1 MVYNDG
7 FKARMVQR
15 MVGSEQLSA
24 HALSQEVGVPQPTL
38 SRWLRDART
47 VSPMGGSRS
56 GISKKPAARS
66 TRQWTAEEKLRVVSE
81 ASGLSEEDLGAFL
94 RREGLH
100 SSQLESWRKQATDA
114 LSPQRSSRKKSPE
127 KQRVQELE
135 REIGRKDKALAEVT
149 ALLALSKKV
158 QLLLGDADDDTRTS
172 SET

>member
-15 MVGSEQLSA
+15 MTGSEQISA
-24 HALSQEVGVPQPTL
+24 NALSQEVGVPQSTL
-38 SRWLRDART
+38 SRWLRGART
-47 VSPMGGSRS
+47 VLPMGGSKSGRS
-56 GISKKPAARS
+56 KQPAARS
-66 TRQWTAEEKLRVVSE
+66 TRQWSAEEKLRVVSE

-100 SSQLESWRKQATDA
+100 SSQLKAWTKQAKDA
-114 LSPQRSSRKKSPE
+114 LAPPRSSRKKSPE
-127 KQRVQELE
+127 IRRLRELE
-135 REIGRKDKALAEVT
+135 REVTRKDKALAEVT

-158 QLLLGDADDDTRTS
+158 ELLLGDAGDGTHTS

>member
-15 MVGSEQLSA
+15 MASSEAISA
-24 HALSQEVGVPQPTL
+24 NALSQEVGVHQATL

-47 VSPMGGSRS
+47 VSAMGKSRS
-56 GISKKPAARS
+56 GSSKKPAARS

-81 ASGLSEEDLGAFL
+81 ASGLSEKDLGAFL

-100 SSQLESWRKQATDA
+100 SSQLESWQIQVSEA
-114 LSPQRSSRKKSPE
+114 LSSPRSSRKKSPE
-127 KQRVQELE
+127 KQRMKALE
-135 REIGRKDKALAEVT
+135 REINRKDKALAEVT

-158 QLLLGDADDDTRTS
+158 QLLLGDADDDTRMS